1 MNIVIAGAGQ
11 VGTHLAKMLS
21 TEKHDIVLLDQNEA
35 NLKPLDAN
43 FDLMTRVGNPV
54 SINDLKESNI
64 KNADLFIAVTPYE
77 SENITASI
85 LAKDLGAQ
93 MTVARIDNNDYV
105 KPENIERFK
114 RFGVDS
120 LIYPE
125 MLAAR
130 EIVQSLRMPGIRQL
144 FEFSDGEL
152 ILIGLKVRD
161 NAPIVNK
168 PLAYLDARDENYR
181 ILAIT
186 RGYDTIIPTGDDEI
200 QNGDIVYFITTKSQ
214 LPIVKERAGK
224 TNFEVKNVMLLGGS
238 RIAIK
243 TAQYVPDYYNVK
255 IIERDKAR
263 SFKIVDRVDRALVI
277 NGDGRDLD
285 LLREEGVEKMDA
297 FVALTGNAETNI
309 LSCMLAK
316 QLGVK
321 KTVAEVENIDYFGL
335 AENFGVGTIIN
346 KKRIA
351 ASHIYQLTLNAK
363 VSHVKCLT
371 ASDAEVMELTAKEGA
386 KITRGKLSELKLPRD
401 VNIGAVIRNG
411 EIIIGHGDLQV
422 LAGDQVIVFCLPS
435 GIRKIEKLF

>member
-21 TEKHDIVLLDQNEA
+21 TERHDIVLLDQNDA
-35 NLKPLDAN
+35 NLRPLDAN
-43 FDLMTRVGNPV
+43 FDLMTHNGSAV
-54 SINDLKESNI
+54 SISDLKNCNI

-77 SENITASI
+77 SENITSCI
-85 LAKDLGAQ
+85 LAKDLGAK

-105 KPENIERFK
+105 QPDNMERFK

-152 ILIGLKVRD
+152 ILIGLKIRD
-161 NAPIVNK
+161 NAPIINK

-181 ILAIT
+181 IMAIT
-186 RGYDTIIPTGDDEI
+186 RGYETIIPGGDDEVK
-200 QNGDIVYFITTKSQ
+200 NGDIAYFITTKSQ
-214 LPIVKERAGK
+214 LSTVKERAGK
-224 TNFEVKNVMLLGGS
+224 TNFDVKSVLILGGS
-238 RIAIK
+238 RIGVK

-255 IIERDKAR
+255 IIERDKNR
-263 SFKIVDRVDRALVI
+263 SFKIVDRLDRALVI

-285 LLREEGVEKMDA
+285 LLREEGIENMDA

-351 ASHIYQLTLNAK
+351 ASHIYQLTLNAE

-371 ASDAEVMELTAKEGA
+371 ASDAEVMELTAKTGA
-386 KITRGKLSELKLPRD
+386 KITRGRLSEIKLPKD
-401 VNIGAVIRNG
+401 VNIGAIIRDG
-411 EIIIGHGDLQV
+411 EIFIGHGDLQI
-422 LAGDQVIVFCLPS
+422 LAGDKVIVFCLPS

>member
-21 TEKHDIVLLDQNEA
+21 TERHDIVLLDQKEEH
-35 NLKPLDAN
+35 LKPLDAN
-43 FDLMTRVGNPV
+43 FDLMTHAGSPV
-54 SINDLKESNI
+54 SIYDLKDSNI

-77 SENITASI
+77 SENITSCI
-85 LAKDLGAQ
+85 LAKDLGAK

-105 KPENIERFK
+105 QPENIERFK

-144 FEFSDGEL
+144 FDFSDGEL
-152 ILIGLKVRD
+152 ILIGLKIRG

-200 QNGDIVYFITTKSQ
+200 EDGDIVYFITTKAQ
-214 LPIVKERAGK
+214 LPVVKERAGK
-224 TNFEVKNVMLLGGS
+224 KNFDVRNVMIMGGS
-238 RIAIK
+238 RIGIK
-243 TAQYVPDYYNVK
+243 TAQFVPDYYNVK
-255 IIERDKAR
+255 IVEIDKAR
-263 SFKIVDRVDRALVI
+263 SFKIVDKLDRALVI
-277 NGDGRDLD
+277 NGDGRDMD
-285 LLREEGVEKMDA
+285 LLREEGIDKMDA

-316 QLGVK
+316 QMGVK

-351 ASHIYQLTLNAK
+351 ASHIYQLTLNAE

-371 ASDAEVMELTAKEGA
+371 ASDAEVMELVATDGS
-386 KITRGKLSELKLPRD
+386 KITRGKLNEMKLPRD

-411 EIIIGHGDLQV
+411 EIFIAHGDLQI
-422 LAGDQVIVFCLPS
+422 LTGDQVIVFCLPS